1 MTNSLHHH
9 PSTGLSTPA
18 ARSVH
23 IDSRRYPAS
32 QRNLVAASL
41 LARPDKVPS
50 TSLRPATWWR
60 A

>member
-18 ARSVH
+18 ARSVD
-23 IDSRRYPAS
+23 IDGRRYPAS
-32 QRNLVAASL
+32 QRNMVAASL
-41 LARPDKVPS
+41 LARPDKLPPAS
-50 TSLRPATWWR
+50 SRPATWWR